1 MSESNVNSMESMQR
15 QGQQMAVRIAQAY
28 PFLSEGLD
36 VGNFVIEFDHQIAE
50 AGSPIARTFYDED
63 GNLETIE
70 LNKTTLEE
78 QYDRLKEQVS
88 FQELVSL
95 NVGIG
100 VCMDLLF
107 RQIADRNRRSSNMTF
122 AMLDRMNDP
131 QSIKRSLL
139 SVDEEFA
146 TNGHLE
152 RAANMLLDEKHTG
165 PEKIVRINAQR
176 IAFGMVMVAE
186 SMYDSDLGERAA
198 LAVRDDIRELL
209 TNHSVATA
217 MLGLALT
224 SDMETALKVAADTIL
239 DARDLPLA
247 IPANRTEIEAL
258 IHALQVAN
266 IRPEQMT
273 QYEVTDLADMTP
285 HSTTEEE
292 IADLS
297 GFTVTDKPT

>member
-1 MSESNVNSMESMQR
+1 MSETTNHGMESMQR

-36 VGNFVIEFDHQIAE
+36 VGNFAISFDRAPAE
-50 AGSPIARTFYDED
+50 AGSPIARTFYDND

-70 LNKTTLEE
+70 LNKVTLEE
-78 QYDRLKEQVS
+78 QYSRLRDSVT

-95 NVGIG
+95 NAGIG

-107 RQIADRNRRSSNMTF
+107 RQIADRNRRSSNITF

-131 QSIKRSLL
+131 ESIKSSLL
-139 SVDEEFA
+139 SIDEEFSN
-146 TNGHLE
+146 NGHLK
-152 RAANMLLDEKHTG
+152 RAADMLLDEEHTG

-176 IAFGMVMVAE
+176 LAFGMVMVTE

-198 LAVRDDIRELL
+198 LAVRDDIRDQL
-209 TNHSVATA
+209 TKHSIATA

-224 SDMETALKVAADTIL
+224 SDLDLALRVAADTVL

-247 IPANRTEIEAL
+247 IPAGRKEIDEL

-266 IRPEQMT
+266 VRPEQMT
-273 QYEVTDLADMTP
+273 EAQVADLADMTAYT
-285 HSTTEEE
+285 STEQEV
-292 IADLS
+292 ADLS
-297 GFTVTDKPT
+297 GFSITDEPQ